1 MSLMIA
7 FVLCVKVRIG
17 RDDYNYIADNVTNI
31 TRGMSD
37 GYNYQQGNYYFCND
51 KCVGE
56 YFGDDKAF
64 TSLEDWNANGPGLTW
79 KEFQEEWE
87 KISVEDYAYNFA
99 LDICHYTQWYQ
110 DNEWD
115 EVYDRDGKAYN
126 FDDVCDDSRSR
137 IRGG

>member
-1 MSLMIA
+1 MITK
-7 FVLCVKVRIG
+7 LYYRQCDKC
-17 RDDYNYIADNVTNI
+17 YK
-31 TRGMSD
+31 GMSD
-37 GYNYQQGNYYFCND
+37 GYNYHQGYKYFCND

-56 YFGDDKAF
+56 YFGIDKAF
-64 TSLEDWNANGPGLTW
+64 TSFEDWNANGPGLTW

-110 DNEWD
+110 GCEWD

-126 FDDVCDDSRSR
+126 FDDVCDDSKYEFQE
-137 IRGG
+137 G